1 MKRLTAITVLCVLFL
16 SAFAAGKGPA
26 GVPGY
31 PDSLRSVWL
40 YTEGIKQNAIARD
53 TVRAREFFAEAIRN
67 DSTFAPAYYEMAA
80 NGMYSTPDEAVNL
93 ARTAFRL
100 DTANKWYHQ
109 FLGQALIYARRYD
122 EALAVYRRLRSDEP
136 QNPDNYRI
144 LAALY
149 EQAQQPFSAIATL
162 GDLINWFPRRYEDRR
177 EIKPISQLIPGEP
190 ACVSAMIASE
200 PTLSHI
206 RKGMDLVKVRAVD
219 DTGAL
224 DVTFFNQSW
233 LKNQLRVGETYTFY
247 GRAEGSL
254 LRKSMASPIVEPEG
268 RREHTGRIVPIYPL
282 TAGISQLL
290 LSRAIRQGLDSCA
303 DILPDCLPD
312 GVRQAHQLCRVNY
325 AYENIHFPESPEA
338 LDIARRRLAFEE
350 LFFFAIGLK
359 LLRSRRE
366 TVSVEPFQPV
376 DMAPFYN
383 ALPFTLTDA
392 QRRCVEEAI
401 ADMQSGK
408 PMNRLCQGDVGS
420 GKTMVAAACV
430 YFCIKNGRQAALM
443 APTELLAEQHYRGL
457 APLLERLNIRCALLT
472 GSTTVK
478 TKRSV
483 TAQLA
488 TGEID
493 FAIGTHALISG
504 GVAYADL
511 GLVVT
516 DEQHRF
522 GVAQRTALAEKGEHP
537 HTLVMSA
544 TPIPRTLALIL
555 YGDLDVS
562 VIDQLPPGR
571 KPIETY
577 AVTSAYHP
585 RLYAFIRKQVEAG
598 RQVYI
603 VCPMVSEN
611 DELPDERKAVTEY
624 AQKLQTEIFPDLKVA
639 FVHGKMKAKE
649 KDAVMS
655 AFAAGKTDILVSTT
669 VIEVG
674 VDVPNANLMVVE
686 NAERFGL
693 SQLHQLRGRVGRGQH
708 QSYCVL
714 VSDNKNDETRQR
726 LKAMTKTADGF
737 KIAEEDLRLRGPGD
751 FFGLR
756 QHGLPGLRVA
766 DLGCDTR
773 LLAEAQSAADG
784 LLAEDPALTHH
795 PATAERV
802 QKLFQQSENSLN

>member
-1 MKRLTAITVLCVLFL
+1 MADLNTDVRYIKGIGEAKAKSL
-16 SAFAAGKGPA
+16 GK
-26 GVPGY
+26 
-31 PDSLRSVWL
+31 
-40 YTEGIKQNAIARD
+40 
-53 TVRAREFFAEAIRN
+53 
-67 DSTFAPAYYEMAA
+67 
-80 NGMYSTPDEAVNL
+80 
-93 ARTAFRL
+93 
-100 DTANKWYHQ
+100 
-109 FLGQALIYARRYD
+109 LG
-122 EALAVYRRLRSDEP
+122 
-136 QNPDNYRI
+136 
-144 LAALY
+144 
-149 EQAQQPFSAIATL
+149 IATL

-200 PTLSHI
+200 PKLSHI

-268 RREHTGRIVPIYPL
+268 QREHTGRIVPIYPL

-303 DILPDCLPD
+303 DILPD

-401 ADMQSGK
+401 ADMQSGR

-430 YFCIKNGRQAALM
+430 YFCIKNGHQAALM

-488 TGEID
+488 AGEID
-493 FAIGTHALISG
+493 FAIGTHAMISG
-504 GVAYADL
+504 SVAYADL

-655 AFAAGKTDILVSTT
+655 AFAAGETDILVSTT

-802 QKLFQQSENSLN
+802 RKLFQQSENSLN